1 MTAMVLHHSYMTQHP
16 SFFTLISYCA
26 IAFLFAL
33 MFTSNWFC
41 LVQWLLVVFLL
52 VG

>member
-1 MTAMVLHHSYMTQHP
+1 MATVVPHQSNMTQHP

-26 IAFLFAL
+26 IAFSFAL
-33 MFTSNWFC
+33 MFTKGWFC
-41 LVQWLLVVFLL
+41 LVQWLLAVILL